1 MRKLISSLLVLS
13 FFIFCSCA
21 TIISGS
27 RQTVRFTSNPSAAT
41 VFINEVEI
49 GKTPVFKSLKRNQE
63 YDVVIKLDGY
73 QPYHTSLV
81 RQFNEWFLGNIIL
94 GGLIGLV
101 IDPITGAIY
110 KLSPEQIYAPLKNG
124 TAFSSKGKNIYI
136 AVALEID
143 EKWDKIGQL
152 EPLN

>member
-41 VFINEVEI
+41 VFINEVKI

-73 QPYHTSLV
+73 LPYHTSLV
-81 RQFNEWFLGNIIL
+81 KQFDEWFLGNIIL
-94 GGLIGLV
+94 CGLIGLI

-110 KLSPEQIYAPLKNG
+110 KLSPEQIYAPLKMEPH
-124 TAFSSKGKNIYI
+124 FLLK
-136 AVALEID
+136 
-143 EKWDKIGQL
+143 EKIFT
-152 EPLN
+152 